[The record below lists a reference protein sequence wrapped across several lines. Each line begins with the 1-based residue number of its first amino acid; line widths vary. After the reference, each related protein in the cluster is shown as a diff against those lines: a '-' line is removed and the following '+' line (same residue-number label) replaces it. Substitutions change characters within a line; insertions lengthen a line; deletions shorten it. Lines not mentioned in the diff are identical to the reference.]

1 MINSFVTA
9 KIRDNFGFA
18 PTSEQCEAIDR
29 IGEFLMS
36 RHGMALFL
44 LRGYAGT
51 GKTTLVSA
59 LVKTLVQLD
68 QPVVLMAPTG
78 RAAKV
83 FSSYAGQPAYTIHKR
98 IYRQKSIT
106 DTDSF
111 SLNVNLS
118 KHTLFIV
125 DEASMISNEALSSSV
140 FGTGRLLDDLIQYV
154 YSGEGCRLMLLGD
167 TAQLPP
173 VGEEESPALMPGL
186 LASYGL
192 QVYEK
197 TLTQVMR
204 QLSESG
210 ILYNATAIRYRLTA
224 MQHGIDPDASLLC
237 SAPNSPLCG
246 DIVPATSAASPLR
259 SAPNSPLCGDIV
271 PATSPTSPLRGAPNS
286 PLCSAT
292 TSPLCGDIVP
302 APDVTPISGAD
313 LIDSLETSYSRW
325 GADDCMIICRS
336 NKRANIYNQGIR
348 NRILYRE
355 DELCAGDRIMIVKN
369 NYYWVE
375 QEMKKLIAERGQI
388 KDVDVQRAP
397 SLRERAGGEA
407 LPLSF
412 IANGDIA
419 IVRRVRRTREV
430 YGFRFA
436 DVLLRFPDYDAYV
449 METPALLDTLQSESP
464 SLTREESERL
474 FQSVMA
480 DYVHLTTKKERYQQ
494 LRLDPHFNALQIK
507 YAYAVTCH
515 KAQGGQW
522 GCIYLDQGYL
532 PPDLSPIDYHRWLYT
547 AFTRA
552 TEQVYL
558 VNWPTSS
565 TSI

>member
-1 MINSFVTA
+1 MINNFLST
-9 KIRDNFGFA
+9 KIRENFGFA
-18 PTSEQCEAIDR
+18 PTDEQSEAISLM
-29 IGEFLMS
+29 GEFLMS
-36 RHGMALFL
+36 RRGMELFL

-51 GKTTLVSA
+51 GKTTLVGA
-59 LVKTLVQLD
+59 LVKTLTQLR

-83 FSSYAGQPAYTIHKR
+83 FSNYSGCPAYTIHKR

-106 DTDSF
+106 DDSSF

-125 DEASMISNEALSSSV
+125 DEASMIANDGLSSSV
-140 FGTGRLLDDLIQYV
+140 FGTGRLLDDLIRYV
-154 YSGEGCRLMLLGD
+154 YSGEGCRLMLMGD

-173 VGEEESPALMPGL
+173 VGEEESPALSTSL

-192 QVYEK
+192 RVFET

-210 ILYNATAIRYRLTA
+210 ILYNATKIRQHLHTLQSTSFGGVLT
-224 MQHGIDPDASLLC
+224 Q
-237 SAPNSPLCG
+237 SPLALPVRVG
-246 DIVPATSAASPLR
+246 ASGL
-259 SAPNSPLCGDIV
+259 SVSF
-271 PATSPTSPLRGAPNS
+271 
-286 PLCSAT
+286 
-292 TSPLCGDIVP
+292 
-302 APDVTPISGAD
+302 PDVCRITGNE
-313 LIDSLETSYSRW
+313 LIDSLESSYSRW

-355 DELCAGDRIMIVKN
+355 EELTSGDRLMIVKN
-369 NYYWVE
+369 NYHWIE
-375 QEMKKLIAERGQI
+375 RIAREERQP
-388 KDVDVQRAP
+388 Q
-397 SLRERAGGEA
+397 
-407 LPLSF
+407 PLSF

-419 IVRRVRRTREV
+419 VVRRVRRTREL

-436 DVLLRFPDYDAYV
+436 DVLLRFPDYDDYELEA
-449 METPALLDTLQSESP
+449 TALLDTLHSESP
-464 SLTREESERL
+464 ALTRDESNRL
-474 FQSVMA
+474 FEAVMD
-480 DYVHLTTKKERYQQ
+480 DYAHISQKKERYQQ
-494 LRLDPHFNALQIK
+494 LRLDPHFNALQVK

-522 GCIYLDQGYL
+522 SCIYLDQGYL
-532 PPDLSPIDYHRWLYT
+532 PPDLTAIDYYRWLYT

-552 TEQVYL
+552 TEQIYL
-558 VNWPTSS
+558 VNWPEEKKE
-565 TSI
+565 

>member
-1 MINSFVTA
+1 MINNFLST
-9 KIRDNFGFA
+9 KIRENFGFA
-18 PTSEQCEAIDR
+18 PTDEQSEAISLM
-29 IGEFLMS
+29 GEFLMS
-36 RHGMALFL
+36 RRGMELFL

-51 GKTTLVSA
+51 GKTTLVGA
-59 LVKTLVQLD
+59 LVKTLTQLR

-83 FSSYAGQPAYTIHKR
+83 FSNYSGCPAYTIHKR

-106 DTDSF
+106 DDSSF

-125 DEASMISNEALSSSV
+125 DEASMIANDGLSSSV

-154 YSGEGCRLMLLGD
+154 YSSEGCRLMLMGD

-173 VGEEESPALMPGL
+173 VGEEESPALSTSL

-192 QVYEK
+192 RVFET

-210 ILYNATAIRYRLTA
+210 ILYNATKIRQHLHTLQSTSFGGVLT
-224 MQHGIDPDASLLC
+224 Q
-237 SAPNSPLCG
+237 SPLALPVRVG
-246 DIVPATSAASPLR
+246 ASGL
-259 SAPNSPLCGDIV
+259 SVSF
-271 PATSPTSPLRGAPNS
+271 
-286 PLCSAT
+286 
-292 TSPLCGDIVP
+292 
-302 APDVTPISGAD
+302 PDVCRITGNE
-313 LIDSLETSYSRW
+313 LIDSLESSYSRW

-355 DELCAGDRIMIVKN
+355 EELTSGDRLMIVKN
-369 NYYWVE
+369 NYHWIE
-375 QEMKKLIAERGQI
+375 RIAREERQP
-388 KDVDVQRAP
+388 Q
-397 SLRERAGGEA
+397 
-407 LPLSF
+407 PLSF

-419 IVRRVRRTREV
+419 VVRRVRRTREL

-436 DVLLRFPDYDAYV
+436 DVLLRFPDYDDYELEATV
-449 METPALLDTLQSESP
+449 LLDTLHSESP
-464 SLTREESERL
+464 ALTRDESNRL
-474 FQSVMA
+474 FEAVMD
-480 DYVHLTTKKERYQQ
+480 DYAHISQKKERYQQ
-494 LRLDPHFNALQIK
+494 LRLDPHFNALQVK

-522 GCIYLDQGYL
+522 SCIYLDQGYL
-532 PPDLSPIDYHRWLYT
+532 PPDLTAIDYYRWLYT

-552 TEQVYL
+552 TEQIYL
-558 VNWPTSS
+558 VNWPEEKKE
-565 TSI
+565 

>member
-1 MINSFVTA
+1 MIHSFVID

-18 PTSEQCEAIDR
+18 PTEEQSEAIGML
-29 IGEFLMS
+29 GEFLMS
-36 RHGMALFL
+36 RRESELFL

-51 GKTTLVSA
+51 GKTTLVGA
-59 LVKTLVQLD
+59 LVKTLVELN

-106 DTDSF
+106 DTDTF

-125 DEASMISNEALSSSV
+125 DEASMIANEGLSSSV

-154 YSGEGCRLMLLGD
+154 YSGEGCRLLLMGD

-173 VGEEESPALMPGL
+173 VGEEESPALSVSQ

-192 QVYEK
+192 HVHEK

-224 MQHGIDPDASLLC
+224 LQHGVEEDNELVCA
-237 SAPNSPLCG
+237 
-246 DIVPATSAASPLR
+246 DIVPSS
-259 SAPNSPLCGDIV
+259 
-271 PATSPTSPLRGAPNS
+271 
-286 PLCSAT
+286 
-292 TSPLCGDIVP
+292 
-302 APDVTPISGAD
+302 DVSHVAGAD
-313 LIDSLETSYSRW
+313 LIESLESAYSRW
-325 GADDCMIICRS
+325 GTDDCMIICRS
-336 NKRANIYNQGIR
+336 NQRANIYNQGVR

-355 DELCAGDRIMIVKN
+355 EELCSGDRIMIVKN

-375 QEMKKLIAERGQI
+375 QEVKKVIAERTKM
-388 KDVDVQRAP
+388 KDESNGSHP
-397 SLRERAGGEA
+397 SGATLQ

-419 IVRRVRRTREV
+419 VVRRVRRTREL

-436 DVLLRFPDYDAYV
+436 DVLLRFPDYDDYE
-449 METPALLDTLQSESP
+449 MEATVLLDTLHSESP
-464 SLTREESERL
+464 SLTKVEAERL
-474 FQSVMA
+474 FQSVMD
-480 DYVHLTTKKERYQQ
+480 DYAHITTKKERYQQ

-532 PPDLSPIDYHRWLYT
+532 PPDASAIDYYRWLYT

-552 TEQVYL
+552 TEQIYL
-558 VNWPTSS
+558 VNWPKTKEE
-565 TSI
+565 

>member
-1 MINSFVTA
+1 MINSFLTA
-9 KIRDNFGFA
+9 KIRDNFSFV
-18 PTSEQCEAIDR
+18 PTEEQSDAIDL

-36 RHGMALFL
+36 RRGMELFM

-51 GKTTLVSA
+51 GKTTLVGA
-59 LVKTLVQLD
+59 LVKTLVQLG

-125 DEASMISNEALSSSV
+125 DEASMIANDGLSSSV

-173 VGEEESPALMPGL
+173 VGEEESPALMPSL
-186 LASYGL
+186 LESYGL
-192 QVYEK
+192 YVYEK

-224 MQHGIDPDASLLC
+224 LQHGMDSDGELAGEEGIMP
-237 SAPNSPLCG
+237 SA
-246 DIVPATSAASPLR
+246 
-259 SAPNSPLCGDIV
+259 
-271 PATSPTSPLRGAPNS
+271 
-286 PLCSAT
+286 
-292 TSPLCGDIVP
+292 
-302 APDVTPISGAD
+302 DVAHVAGNE

-355 DELCAGDRIMIVKN
+355 DELCSGDRIMIVKN

-375 QEMKKLIAERGQI
+375 QEVKAELAVMKEQGLSGI
-388 KDVDVQRAP
+388 P
-397 SLRERAGGEA
+397 T

-419 IVRRVRRTREV
+419 VVRRVRRTREV

-436 DVLLRFPDYDAYV
+436 DVLLRFPDYDDYE
-449 METPALLDTLQSESP
+449 MEATVLLDTLHSESP
-464 SLTREESERL
+464 SLTKEESERL
-474 FQSVMA
+474 FQSVMD
-480 DYVHLTTKKERYQQ
+480 DYAHITTKKERYQQ

-522 GCIYLDQGYL
+522 SCIYLDQGFL
-532 PPDLSPIDYHRWLYT
+532 PPETSLIDYYRWLYT

-552 TEQVYL
+552 TDQVYL
-558 VNWPTSS
+558 VNWQKNKGE
-565 TSI
+565 

>member
-1 MINSFVTA
+1 MN
-9 KIRDNFGFA
+9 
-18 PTSEQCEAIDR
+18 R

-36 RHGMALFL
+36 RRGMELFL

-51 GKTTLVSA
+51 GKTTLVGA
-59 LVKTLVQLD
+59 LVKTLVQLN

-83 FSSYAGQPAYTIHKR
+83 FSNYAGQPAYTIHKR

-106 DTDSF
+106 DTDTF

-125 DEASMISNEALSSSV
+125 DEASMISNEGLSSST

-173 VGEEESPALMPGL
+173 VGEEESPALMPAL
-186 LASYGL
+186 LESYGL
-192 QVYEK
+192 HVYEM

-210 ILYNATAIRYRLTA
+210 ILYNATAIRYRLMEMIVEGGKVNRESTLIGA
-224 MQHGIDPDASLLC
+224 EAKDESSSL
-237 SAPNSPLCG
+237 SSFHFPLS
-246 DIVPATSAASPLR
+246 TS
-259 SAPNSPLCGDIV
+259 
-271 PATSPTSPLRGAPNS
+271 
-286 PLCSAT
+286 
-292 TSPLCGDIVP
+292 
-302 APDVTPISGAD
+302 DVTHVSGAD
-313 LIDSLETSYSRW
+313 LIDSLESSYSRW

-348 NRILYRE
+348 NRILDRE
-355 DELCAGDRIMIVKN
+355 DELCSGDRIMVVKN

-375 QEMKKLIAERGQI
+375 QEVKKMIAERGKM
-388 KDVDVQRAP
+388 KDQ
-397 SLRERAGGEA
+397 SLNPQPPQ

-419 IVRRVRRTREV
+419 VVRRVRRTREM

-436 DVLLRFPDYDAYV
+436 DVLLRFPDYDDYE
-449 METPALLDTLQSESP
+449 METTVLLDTLQSESP

-474 FQSVMA
+474 FQNVME
-480 DYVHLTTKKERYQQ
+480 DYAHLTTKKERYQQ

-532 PPDLSPIDYHRWLYT
+532 PPDTSLIDYYRWLYT

-558 VNWPTSS
+558 VNWPKDSEE
-565 TSI
+565 

>member
-1 MINSFVTA
+1 MISSFLTA

-18 PTSEQCEAIDR
+18 PTAEQSEAIDL

-36 RHGMALFL
+36 RRGMELFL

-51 GKTTLVSA
+51 GKTTLVGA
-59 LVKTLVQLD
+59 LVKTLIQLGH
-68 QPVVLMAPTG
+68 PVVLMAPTG

-83 FSSYAGQPAYTIHKR
+83 FASYAEQPAYTIHKR

-106 DTDSF
+106 DTESF

-125 DEASMISNEALSSSV
+125 DEASMIANDGLSSSV

-173 VGEEESPALMPGL
+173 VGEEESPALMSSL
-186 LASYGL
+186 LESYGL
-192 QVYEK
+192 CVYEK

-224 MQHGIDPDASLLC
+224 LQHGVEADGELAG
-237 SAPNSPLCG
+237 AG
-246 DIVPATSAASPLR
+246 IVPSA
-259 SAPNSPLCGDIV
+259 
-271 PATSPTSPLRGAPNS
+271 
-286 PLCSAT
+286 
-292 TSPLCGDIVP
+292 
-302 APDVTPISGAD
+302 DVAHIAGNE

-325 GADDCMIICRS
+325 GTDDCMIICRS

-348 NRILYRE
+348 NRILDRE
-355 DELCAGDRIMIVKN
+355 EELCSGDRIMIVKN

-375 QEMKKLIAERGQI
+375 QEVKKLVAERVPQKELGGSHQ
-388 KDVDVQRAP
+388 P
-397 SLRERAGGEA
+397 STLSTQ

-419 IVRRVRRTREV
+419 VVRRVRRTREM

-436 DVLLRFPDYDAYV
+436 DVLLRFPDYDDYE
-449 METPALLDTLQSESP
+449 METTVLLDTLHSESP
-464 SLTREESERL
+464 SLTKEESERL
-474 FQSVMA
+474 FQSVMD
-480 DYVHLTTKKERYQQ
+480 DYAHLTTKKERYEQ
-494 LRLDPHFNALQIK
+494 LRLDPYFNALQVK

-532 PPDLSPIDYHRWLYT
+532 PPDTSLIDYYRWLYT

-558 VNWPTSS
+558 VNWPKSKEE
-565 TSI
+565 

>member
-1 MINSFVTA
+1 MINSFITA
-9 KIRDNFGFA
+9 KIRDNFAFP
-18 PTSEQCEAIDR
+18 PTPEQSEAIDL
-29 IGEFLMS
+29 IGDFLLS
-36 RHGMALFL
+36 RRGMELFL

-51 GKTTLVSA
+51 GKTTLIGA
-59 LVKTLVQLD
+59 LVKTLVELD

-83 FSSYAGQPAYTIHKR
+83 FSSYAEQPAYTIHKR

-106 DTDSF
+106 DTDTF

-125 DEASMISNEALSSSV
+125 DEASMISNEGLSSTT

-154 YSGEGCRLMLLGD
+154 YSGEDCRLILMGD

-173 VGEEESPALMPGL
+173 VGEEESPALMPSL
-186 LASYGL
+186 LKSYGL

-210 ILYNATAIRYRLTA
+210 ILYNATSIRCRLMA
-224 MQHGIDPDASLLC
+224 LQQGGEMPESLLLGGGVGE
-237 SAPNSPLCG
+237 NSF
-246 DIVPATSAASPLR
+246 
-259 SAPNSPLCGDIV
+259 
-271 PATSPTSPLRGAPNS
+271 
-286 PLCSAT
+286 
-292 TSPLCGDIVP
+292 
-302 APDVTPISGAD
+302 PDVAHISGAD
-313 LIDSLETSYSRW
+313 LIDSLESSYSHW

-355 DELCAGDRIMIVKN
+355 EELCSGDRIMIVKN

-375 QEMKKLIAERGQI
+375 QEMKKMIAERRKMNDQ
-388 KDVDVQRAP
+388 
-397 SLRERAGGEA
+397 SLNSQSSSLNPQ

-419 IVRRVRRTREV
+419 VVRRVRRTREM

-436 DVLLRFPDYDAYV
+436 NVLLRFPDYDDYE
-449 METPALLDTLQSESP
+449 METTILLDTLQSESP

-474 FQSVMA
+474 FQSVME
-480 DYVHLTTKKERYQQ
+480 DYAHLTTKKERYQQ
-494 LRLDPHFNALQIK
+494 LRLDPHFNALQVK

-522 GCIYLDQGYL
+522 GCIYLDQGFL
-532 PPDLSPIDYHRWLYT
+532 PPETSPVDYYRWLYT

-558 VNWPTSS
+558 VNWPNNKDKE
-565 TSI
+565 

>member
-1 MINSFVTA
+1 MINSFLIE
-9 KIRDNFGFA
+9 KIHKNFGFD
-18 PTSEQCEAIDR
+18 PTGEQSEAIAMMSD
-29 IGEFLMS
+29 FLMS
-36 RHGMALFL
+36 RRGMELFL

-51 GKTTLVSA
+51 GKTTLVGA
-59 LVKTLVQLD
+59 LVKTLTELK

-83 FSSYAGQPAYTIHKR
+83 FSAYAGHPAYTIHKR

-106 DTDSF
+106 DDSTF
-111 SLNVNLS
+111 SLNINLS

-125 DEASMISNEALSSSV
+125 DEASMISNEGLSSSV
-140 FGTGRLLDDLIQYV
+140 FGSGRLLDDLIQYV
-154 YSGEGCRLMLLGD
+154 YSGEGCRLILMGD

-173 VGEEESPALMPGL
+173 VGEEESPALSPSL

-192 QVYEK
+192 EVYES

-210 ILYNATAIRYRLTA
+210 ILYNATQIRCQLMEEQLNEDIRFGQSTPKDGKSFAIDT
-224 MQHGIDPDASLLC
+224 QFS
-237 SAPNSPLCG
+237 
-246 DIVPATSAASPLR
+246 
-259 SAPNSPLCGDIV
+259 
-271 PATSPTSPLRGAPNS
+271 
-286 PLCSAT
+286 
-292 TSPLCGDIVP
+292 
-302 APDVTPISGAD
+302 DVSHVSGGD
-313 LIDSLETSYSRW
+313 LIESLESAYSRW
-325 GADDCMIICRS
+325 GDDECMIICRS

-348 NRILYRE
+348 SRILYRE
-355 DELCAGDRIMIVKN
+355 EELTSGDRIMVVKN

-375 QEMKKLIAERGQI
+375 RELQALIKSAKSETPQ
-388 KDVDVQRAP
+388 AP
-397 SLRERAGGEA
+397 LPT

-419 IVRRVRRTREV
+419 VVRRVRRTREL

-436 DVLLRFPDYDAYV
+436 DVLLRFPDYDDYE
-449 METPALLDTLQSESP
+449 METTVLLDTLHSEAP
-464 SLTREESERL
+464 ALTREESERL
-474 FQSVMA
+474 FTAVMEDYA
-480 DYVHLTTKKERYQQ
+480 DLPLKKDRYQQ

-532 PPDLSPIDYHRWLYT
+532 PPDASTIDYYRWLYT

-552 TEQVYL
+552 TEQIHL
-558 VNWPTSS
+558 INWPRNETQSP
-565 TSI
+565 